1 MAMNSMTLNA
11 SDWVLTQFTRKP
23 AVSRQLA
30 LVSVVAGILS
40 IALADYFSEIRIS
53 LTVFYF
59 VPILLAVAWL
69 GVRAAIGVAV
79 ASIAFKIIGDLV
91 EASDHSLPLWG
102 WWNAGST
109 LLVLL
114 LVVWVFGK
122 LLSVY
127 RQLETRVAERTKEIL
142 DLSEHRRLLE
152 RELLTVSSNERNLM
166 GQELHD
172 EICQHLVG
180 TTLAAQVLS
189 QRLSQQNN
197 PLASDA
203 QAIIGLIESG
213 IGKTRQL
220 ARGLLLSEIT
230 PDELPDLLTE
240 LADEADRSGVA
251 CKFRQSG
258 NVRVPD
264 PATAAQ
270 LYRIAQ
276 EALRNAI
283 RHAGASRVEVSLV
296 GDQRNVSLSVEDD
309 GRGMTRDKSSSG
321 MGLPIMSHRAAYIG
335 ATLSL
340 TRTAGQG
347 TRMTCVVPLG

>member
-1 MAMNSMTLNA
+1 MTLNA
-11 SDWVLTQFTRKP
+11 SDVLTPFTKQTALSKRL
-23 AVSRQLA
+23 AV
-30 LVSVVAGILS
+30 VIVVAIILS

-69 GVRAAIGVAV
+69 GVRAAIGVAI
-79 ASIAFKIIGDLV
+79 ASILFKIIGDLV
-91 EASDHSLPLWG
+91 EAPDHSLPLWG

-114 LVVWVFGK
+114 LVVWVFGN
-122 LLSVY
+122 LLAVY
-127 RQLETRVAERTKEIL
+127 RKLEDRVAERTREIL
-142 DLSEHRRLLE
+142 DLSEHRRFLE

-180 TTLAAQVLS
+180 TTLAAQVLC
-189 QRLSQQNN
+189 QRLLQQDNA
-197 PLASDA
+197 LASDA

-220 ARGLLLSEIT
+220 ARGLLLSEIA
-230 PDELPDLLTE
+230 PDELPERLTE
-240 LADEADRSGVA
+240 LADEAGRSGVA
-251 CKFRQSG
+251 CRFRQSG
-258 NVRVPD
+258 NVIVAD

-283 RHAGASRVEVSLV
+283 RHAEASRVEVSLV
-296 GDQRNVSLSVEDD
+296 GDWRNISLSVEDD
-309 GRGMTRDKSSSG
+309 GRGLPQEKPSSG

-340 TRTAGQG
+340 TQTAGQG
-347 TRMTCVVPLG
+347 TRMTCVLPHA